1 MTRYVEASGPN
12 WRRYNDGAF
21 AYWQTDPETGKTV
34 STYYCNGKGSAFYK
48 NLKEGYE
55 FYENLNTGERRYKSL
70 PPKKNAGEDRREASV
85 STVRSV
91 TIQTERSV
99 TVGTQTDEDGF
110 INWLEALMEEL
121 FASPPPEQEFLEE
134 SDPPF

>member
-48 NLKEGYE
+48 NLKEGYG
-55 FYENLNTGERRYKSL
+55 FYENLNTGERRYKNL
-70 PPKKNAGEDRREASV
+70 PVKEKAKEEESEATS
-85 STVRSV
+85 STARSV
-91 TIQTERSV
+91 AIQTERSA
-99 TVGTQTDEDGF
+99 TVGTQTDEDDF
-110 INWLEALMEEL
+110 IKMALALLSSLVVECAETQREEEEHDSL
-121 FASPPPEQEFLEE
+121 F
-134 SDPPF
+134 